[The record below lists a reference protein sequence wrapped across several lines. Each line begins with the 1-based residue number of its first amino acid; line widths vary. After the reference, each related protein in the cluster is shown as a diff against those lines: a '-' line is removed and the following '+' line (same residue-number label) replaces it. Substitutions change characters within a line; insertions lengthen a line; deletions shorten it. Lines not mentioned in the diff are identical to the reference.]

1 MIKSNDFIKMKVS
14 IFFFSNKAMQSEDLM
29 NLECLDF
36 NCLHKWIVMIQKKL
50 NEITAVDHYAYNHQ
64 IHITLE

>member
-1 MIKSNDFIKMKVS
+1 
-14 IFFFSNKAMQSEDLM
+14 MQSKDLM

-36 NCLHKWIVMIQKKL
+36 NCLHDSKKL

>member
-29 NLECLDF
+29 NIECLDF
-36 NCLHKWIVMIQKKL
+36 NCLHKGIVMIQNKL